1 MYKVSGGVSW
11 ALLASLAS
19 AVVFF
24 IGAFTGYTNP
34 TKCNNQKR
42 KEKNG
47 IKNRRNA

>member
-1 MYKVSGGVSW
+1 MELTEKEMYKVSGGISW

-34 TKCNNQKR
+34 TKCNN
-42 KEKNG
+42 
-47 IKNRRNA
+47 